1 LTEALRV
8 VSCHVLGFYAI
19 NVWLPGDDSWL
30 EPEAKEVE
38 ERVSI

>member
-1 LTEALRV
+1 MCWV
-8 VSCHVLGFYAI
+8 FYAV
-19 NVWLPGDDSWL
+19 NVWIPGDDSWL